1 MSELDDFATF
11 VAIMET
17 GSLTAAA
24 RRSGRSLQA
33 VSRALSELE
42 TSLGTQLI
50 QRTTRKLHATPAG
63 TAFLDRIRPAL
74 ADIEA
79 AREAARNEGEALQG
93 KLRIAAPTL
102 LGATWLTPAAAA
114 FMQRWPCIEIE
125 LLLSERQADLVAEGI
140 DLAVRVGD
148 LPDSS
153 LKARPLAQMRRVFFA
168 SPRWLQQ
175 NGTPAHAGQLAALP
189 CVLRNTGKD
198 RRQWPVRVDG
208 TMHHIPVTGAF
219 SANDAASAN
228 EAVACGLGI
237 GMAPLWQLR
246 RLLDEGR
253 VELILQEFE
262 PPPIPL
268 QALWPNTGRLARRTR
283 LFIEHLAQ
291 MASAQHW

>member
-1 MSELDDFATF
+1 MSELDDYATF

-24 RRSGRSLQA
+24 RRTGRSLQA

-63 TAFLDRIRPAL
+63 TAFLARIRPAL

-79 AREAARNEGEALQG
+79 AREAARNEGDAPQG

-102 LGATWLTPAAAA
+102 LGASWLTPAVAV
-114 FMQRWPCIEIE
+114 FMQRWPGIEIE
-125 LLLSERQADLVAEGI
+125 LSLSERQADMVAEGI

-153 LKARPLAQMRRVFFA
+153 LKARPLAQLRRVFFA

-175 NGTPAHAGQLAALP
+175 NGTPTQAGQLAGLP

-208 TMHHIPVTGAF
+208 TIRHIPVTGSF
-219 SANDAASAN
+219 SANDAAAAN

-237 GMAPLWQLR
+237 GMAPFWQLH

-268 QALWPNTGRLARRTR
+268 QALWPNTVKLTRRTR
-283 LFIEHLAQ
+283 LFIEHLAL

>member
-114 FMQRWPCIEIE
+114 FMQRWPGIEIE

-175 NGTPAHAGQLAALP
+175 SGTPTNPRQLAGVP

-208 TMHHIPVTGAF
+208 TMHHIPVSGAF
-219 SANDAASAN
+219 SANDAAAAN
-228 EAVACGLGI
+228 EAVASGLGI